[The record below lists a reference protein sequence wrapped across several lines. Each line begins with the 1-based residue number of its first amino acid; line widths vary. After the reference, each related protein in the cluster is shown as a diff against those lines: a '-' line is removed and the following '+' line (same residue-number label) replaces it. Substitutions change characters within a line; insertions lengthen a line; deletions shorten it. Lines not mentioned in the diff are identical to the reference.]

1 MEENTELKRPWTIKV
16 FVIVFGFLFGMGL
29 ITSLFDLL
37 KPWKLIYNLMIVVSI
52 FGVWQGR
59 LWARN
64 IFFILTLPYILFF
77 GIGSG
82 ATVLHIGSN
91 ENIWNELY
99 LATAMFSIVFFFML
113 IFLKP
118 SREWFNAVNGNQ
130 SEKKSGELSWQFQLM
145 VIVTAMGCSAL
156 GSSIAPSLLPLAKEF
171 MLNFSTYYSRL
182 AILIG
187 FDSLGFGIGNMA
199 ILFPFSALMGYWK
212 QGNVAILT
220 RLITIGSIFL
230 LLLFP
235 VGKTLLIFSGF
246 FISKVIVIACIVY
259 GGLISGEKVSK
270 YVAKLK
276 QLKAISS

>member
-1 MEENTELKRPWTIKV
+1 
-16 FVIVFGFLFGMGL
+16 
-29 ITSLFDLL
+29 
-37 KPWKLIYNLMIVVSI
+37 MILVSI

-64 IFFILTLPYILFF
+64 IFFILTLPYMLFF

-91 ENIWNELY
+91 ENFWYELY

-130 SEKKSGELSWQFQLM
+130 AEKKTGELSWQFQLM

-187 FDSLGFGIGNMA
+187 FDSFGFGIGNMV

-212 QGNVAILT
+212 QGNVAI
-220 RLITIGSIFL
+220 
-230 LLLFP
+230 
-235 VGKTLLIFSGF
+235 
-246 FISKVIVIACIVY
+246 
-259 GGLISGEKVSK
+259 
-270 YVAKLK
+270 
-276 QLKAISS
+276 

>member
-1 MEENTELKRPWTIKV
+1 
-16 FVIVFGFLFGMGL
+16 
-29 ITSLFDLL
+29 
-37 KPWKLIYNLMIVVSI
+37 MILVSI

-64 IFFILTLPYILFF
+64 IFFILTLPYMLFF

-91 ENIWNELY
+91 ENFWYELY

-130 SEKKSGELSWQFQLM
+130 AEKKTGELSWQFQLM

-187 FDSLGFGIGNMA
+187 FDSFGFGIGNMV

-246 FISKVIVIACIVY
+246 FISKVIVIACIAY

-276 QLKAISS
+276 QLKAIPS